1 MSVLFR
7 GKITR
12 CWSQRCDRISWQ
24 TWVKLA
30 TMGNVGEKQFVS
42 LQGENASSLVAD
54 RIVPLRNVCTMILFC
69 LFILGGGL
77 TLLYDSQER
86 HNFALHLHNSLQEKR
101 CISDLFPQWRR
112 LIISFRRRECDRWI
126 NDVDHRGQEGAELW
140 FTKCQL
146 RSRALSGD
154 RGDTIAD
161 TSRRNTFPSQSL
173 SVSSGTGWTD
183 WISRRSRAKKKKKK
197 PGEVVQMSDRHV
209 ERQPVSLITCGT
221 CHSRK
226 SIADKI
232 IETESRLP
240 FSVSGSYIVYSGS
253 LSYWD
258 TWIEQIHVLS
268 DTVLCPVL
276 WGSGWRMQTDIVEVN
291 NLCYY
296 GFHCFSC
303 KTCPTFL
310 CQALKLSDAALV
322 GYELKFPW

>member
-1 MSVLFR
+1 MVAWWHNVAFVNTFIVGREREKKKTSFSFSLLWESGIRCLFCSGGR
-7 GKITR
+7 LLAAGHKGVIESPGRHEWNWLQWEMWGKSNLFHFKEKMR
-12 CWSQRCDRISWQ
+12 PPCASQKCVHND
-24 TWVKLA
+24 
-30 TMGNVGEKQFVS
+30 F
-42 LQGENASSLVAD
+42 
-54 RIVPLRNVCTMILFC
+54 ILFIY
-69 LFILGGGL
+69 FGGGL

-86 HNFALHLHNSLQEKR
+86 RNFALHLHNSLQEKR

-126 NDVDHRGQEGAELW
+126 NDMDHRGQEGAELW
-140 FTKCQL
+140 FTKSQL
-146 RSRALSGD
+146 RARALGGD
-154 RGDTIAD
+154 RGGAIAD

-276 WGSGWRMQTDIVEVN
+276 WGSGWRMQR
-291 NLCYY
+291 
-296 GFHCFSC
+296 
-303 KTCPTFL
+303 
-310 CQALKLSDAALV
+310 
-322 GYELKFPW
+322 

>member
-1 MSVLFR
+1 MVAWWHNVAFVNTFIVGREREKKKKNIFQLFPPVRKRNTMSVLFR

-197 PGEVVQMSDRHV
+197 AGW
-209 ERQPVSLITCGT
+209 G
-221 CHSRK
+221 
-226 SIADKI
+226 
-232 IETESRLP
+232 
-240 FSVSGSYIVYSGS
+240 GSNVWSACRTPAC
-253 LSYWD
+253 LSYNLWD
-258 TWIEQIHVLS
+258 MSQ
-268 DTVLCPVL
+268 
-276 WGSGWRMQTDIVEVN
+276 
-291 NLCYY
+291 
-296 GFHCFSC
+296 
-303 KTCPTFL
+303 
-310 CQALKLSDAALV
+310 
-322 GYELKFPW
+322 